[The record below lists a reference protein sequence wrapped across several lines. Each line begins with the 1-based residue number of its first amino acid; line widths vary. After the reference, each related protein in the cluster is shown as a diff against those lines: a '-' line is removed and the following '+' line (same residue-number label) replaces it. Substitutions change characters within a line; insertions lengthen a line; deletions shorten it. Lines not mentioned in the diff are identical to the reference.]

1 MKFNFKEKLL
11 TLAIITGIISIAGT
25 VYLSDPS
32 NNDNPLKLIFAI
44 TGLISGIYILINIKK
59 I

>member
-1 MKFNFKEKLL
+1 MLVLF
-11 TLAIITGIISIAGT
+11 IIGIISIAGT

-32 NNDNPLKLIFAI
+32 NNDNPLKLTFGI

>member
-1 MKFNFKEKLL
+1 MKFNFKEKLFIV
-11 TLAIITGIISIAGT
+11 AFIIGMISIAGT

-44 TGLISGIYILINIKK
+44 TSIISGIYILINIKK